1 MGQSASSSQENP
13 STGGGFISSAI
24 HYQSR
29 RAGRAESPA
38 MEVQSMLCTLNFPPS
53 ASGAGAEGVDSPT
66 CTVSSAGNAS
76 GAAAAIPIL
85 CLDASALDIR
95 QLLKSLEL
103 PPAQCAKALQE
114 ASRKASGVLLHAPAN
129 TSVDALRQFLLAQ
142 TTSSAS
148 ANTVDSGALTLHL
161 FALRHPL
168 LSIADGA
175 AADVTP
181 SCGAAE
187 ASSNSLV
194 ALAESMELSELSMN
208 NQLFFFP
215 LLGASETDCNPLA
228 KNHVGAGAT
237 DSYWAALRREEAEV
251 EEAAAAS
258 LSVGAGDP
266 PITRRA
272 LVLLYTHETRFGF
285 DGDDLLLLGC
295 CASICACI
303 AAGICCC
310 MDAAKNNQ
318 QPNHVNTK
326 PNYYGGNGVPQYY
339 NNGAGNAYYGQQPQ
353 QSYYNSGAP
362 GYGMPPNAYANT
374 NTNVLQPQPL
384 HQNYYG
390 GGYQYQP
397 QNQQLNGIPIQSATY
412 VPSAPAAGPL

>member
-272 LVLLYTHETRFGF
+272 L
-285 DGDDLLLLGC
+285 
-295 CASICACI
+295 
-303 AAGICCC
+303 
-310 MDAAKNNQ
+310 NNQ